1 LRGQEPHNH
10 PLFHVETPA
19 FYEVSQTH
27 KRKGWFLYEELKKK
41 KITGVMAGLTQH
53 FKLNTYGV
61 TWDQI
66 KYAADVFLDIGE
78 KYGILEE

>member
-1 LRGQEPHNH
+1 
-10 PLFHVETPA
+10 
-19 FYEVSQTH
+19 
-27 KRKGWFLYEELKKK
+27 
-41 KITGVMAGLTQH
+41 MAGLTQH